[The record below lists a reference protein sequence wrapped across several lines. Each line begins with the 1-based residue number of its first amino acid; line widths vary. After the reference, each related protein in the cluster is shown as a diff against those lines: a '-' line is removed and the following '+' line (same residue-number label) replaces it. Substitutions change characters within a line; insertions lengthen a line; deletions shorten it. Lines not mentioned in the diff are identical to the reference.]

1 MKHLFLIF
9 IALWSLVIPAQ
20 AQSTLLQKYRTMAV
34 DYSHDLKAAQKNI
47 TRSVELEKMARADTK
62 PQLSGEV
69 NFQYTG
75 NPMELNLNL
84 PTLGDLSFKGQN
96 FNYGAALTIL
106 QPVYTGGRLLESI
119 RMAQGQQSL
128 ASASADFVRSV
139 VCFQTDIQYWNTV
152 ARSEMVAIARDFR
165 QSVASLVT
173 TIEQRVENG
182 LIDPQEL
189 LMAQVKLNDADYQ
202 LLQAQADFTTGRMA
216 LNSLIGV
223 DLNSETEIETS
234 VPTITVPD
242 HLFKDTLFTHAEI
255 QMAQEKIKLSEHSLK
270 LNDSKYKPQ
279 FYVGAQGSYSAPG
292 YNFSP
297 NLDPNYALYAK
308 LSVPIFEWGRRNS
321 EKRASKEQIDM
332 AKDNLA
338 NVEDKVLLEIQ
349 TARTALSQATSRTR
363 LAQLSLG
370 KARENERQALE
381 RYTNGQ
387 VSVLEV
393 LDAQLYRQ
401 NSQVNY
407 AQAKAAVQTHYSE
420 LLKAVNGY

>member
-173 TIEQRVENG
+173 TIE
-182 LIDPQEL
+182 
-189 LMAQVKLNDADYQ
+189 
-202 LLQAQADFTTGRMA
+202 
-216 LNSLIGV
+216 
-223 DLNSETEIETS
+223 
-234 VPTITVPD
+234 
-242 HLFKDTLFTHAEI
+242 
-255 QMAQEKIKLSEHSLK
+255 
-270 LNDSKYKPQ
+270 
-279 FYVGAQGSYSAPG
+279 
-292 YNFSP
+292 
-297 NLDPNYALYAK
+297 
-308 LSVPIFEWGRRNS
+308 
-321 EKRASKEQIDM
+321 
-332 AKDNLA
+332 
-338 NVEDKVLLEIQ
+338 
-349 TARTALSQATSRTR
+349 
-363 LAQLSLG
+363 
-370 KARENERQALE
+370 
-381 RYTNGQ
+381 
-387 VSVLEV
+387 
-393 LDAQLYRQ
+393 
-401 NSQVNY
+401 
-407 AQAKAAVQTHYSE
+407 
-420 LLKAVNGY
+420 

>member
-407 AQAKAAVQTHYSE
+407 A
-420 LLKAVNGY
+420 

>member
-1 MKHLFLIF
+1 
-9 IALWSLVIPAQ
+9 
-20 AQSTLLQKYRTMAV
+20 
-34 DYSHDLKAAQKNI
+34 
-47 TRSVELEKMARADTK
+47 
-62 PQLSGEV
+62 
-69 NFQYTG
+69 
-75 NPMELNLNL
+75 MELNLNL
-84 PTLGDLSFKGQN
+84 PTLGGVSFRGQN

-128 ASASADFVRSV
+128 ASATADFIRSV

-152 ARSEMVAIARDFR
+152 ARSEMVTIASDFR

-173 TIEQRVENG
+173 TIEQRVESG

-223 DLNSETEIETS
+223 ELNSETEIEVS
-234 VPTITVPD
+234 VPRITVPD
-242 HLFKDTLFTHAEI
+242 YLFQDTIFTRAEI
-255 QMAQEKIKLSEHSLK
+255 QMAQEKIKLSENSLK

-308 LSVPIFEWGRRNS
+308 LSVPIFEWGRRRS
-321 EKRASKEQIDM
+321 EKRASKGQIDI

-349 TARTALSQATSRTR
+349 TARTALSQATSRTQ
-363 LAQLSLG
+363 LAQLSLE

>member
-9 IALWSLVIPAQ
+9 IALWSLVIPTQ

-34 DYSHDLKAAQKNI
+34 DYSHDLKAAQRNI
-47 TRSVELEKMARADTK
+47 ARSVELENMARADTK

-128 ASASADFVRSV
+128 ASATADFIRSV

-152 ARSEMVAIARDFR
+152 ARSEMVTIASDFR

-173 TIEQRVENG
+173 TIEQRVESG

-223 DLNSETEIETS
+223 ELNSETEIEVS
-234 VPTITVPD
+234 VPRITVPD
-242 HLFKDTLFTHAEI
+242 YLFQDTIFTRAEI
-255 QMAQEKIKLSEHSLK
+255 QMAQEKIKLSENSLK

-308 LSVPIFEWGRRNS
+308 LSVPIFEWGRRRS
-321 EKRASKEQIDM
+321 EKRASKGQIDI

-349 TARTALSQATSRTR
+349 TARTALSQATSRTQ
-363 LAQLSLG
+363 LAQLSLE